1 MKRTARS
8 FVGTLWPPVA
18 SAPRPVD
25 HLTVIRNLVRQV
37 SYQVSVRRVF
47 A

>member
-1 MKRTARS
+1 MERTAWS

-18 SAPRPVD
+18 SAPWPVD
-25 HLTVIRNLVRQV
+25 HLTATRNSVRQV
-37 SYQVSVRRVF
+37 SYQVSARQVF